1 MVFKLG
7 LEAQKDWRVSSSDRG
22 YIDYRQF
29 ARWTKAGIFFVT
41 RLKENADYWGFE
53 DRPLPKNGNELAAAA
68 QARLLM
74 KRPLQFGQDA
84 RIFPGIRCGEQEA
97 PERAFATT
105 PLGSIT
111 NCAATMHA
119 DIMAVASFGKAAASF
134 CPTSDSSAAL
144 AKWKSMTPNRR

>member
-1 MVFKLG
+1 M
-7 LEAQKDWRVSSSDRG
+7 DRG

-53 DRPLPKNGNELAAAA
+53 DWPLPKNGNELAAAA

-84 RIFPGIRCGEQEA
+84 RIFPGTKVMVNGA
-97 PERAFATT
+97 RARE
-105 PLGSIT
+105 
-111 NCAATMHA
+111 
-119 DIMAVASFGKAAASF
+119 
-134 CPTSDSSAAL
+134 L
-144 AKWKSMTPNRR
+144 AG